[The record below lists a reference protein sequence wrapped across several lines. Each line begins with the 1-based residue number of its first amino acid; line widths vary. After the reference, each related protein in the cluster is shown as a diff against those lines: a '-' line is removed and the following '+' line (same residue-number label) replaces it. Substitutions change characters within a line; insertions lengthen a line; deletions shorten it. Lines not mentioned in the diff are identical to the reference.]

1 MKNKF
6 NKLVE
11 EIITWEK
18 MAGKISIVSLKEK
31 NLLQY
36 WCLQTDSLIVV
47 RIIIES

>member
-11 EIITWEK
+11 EIITREK
-18 MAGKISIVSLKEK
+18 IAGKISIVSLKEK

-36 WCLQTDSLIVV
+36 WSLRTESLIVV
-47 RIIIES
+47 RISIDS